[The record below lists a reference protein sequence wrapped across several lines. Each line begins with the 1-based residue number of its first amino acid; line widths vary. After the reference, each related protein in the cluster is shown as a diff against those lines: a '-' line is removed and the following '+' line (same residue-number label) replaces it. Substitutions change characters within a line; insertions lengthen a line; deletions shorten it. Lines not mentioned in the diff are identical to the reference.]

1 MIGRLE
7 GMEITINGKTEQV
20 PGELSIQE
28 FLQIRNIDSD
38 RVVIEHNKNIL
49 KKDDWQKTVLGNGDQ
64 LEIIQI
70 VGGG

>member
-1 MIGRLE
+1 
-7 GMEITINGKTEQV
+7 MEIEVNGNTVQ
-20 PGELSIQE
+20 LSESLSVME
-28 FLQIRNIDSD
+28 FLHLRDIDSD
-38 RVVIEHNKNIL
+38 TMVIELNKKIL

>member
-1 MIGRLE
+1 MVI
-7 GMEITINGKTEQV
+7 IVNGKTEQI

-28 FLQIRNIDSD
+28 FIKRKNIDSD
-38 RVVIEHNKNIL
+38 RAVIELNKNIL
-49 KKDDWQKTVLGNGDQ
+49 KKDEWQKTVLGNGDR